1 MTPFDNHKT
10 ATLFSTCA
18 ASGGLGPLVRER
30 LINCLFVKFRAGGT
44 KINKWAIGA
53 QLNQAEVN
61 LQTKKWDYDFYILSF
76 FVRIFFPPDFKG
88 KSDVEIS

>member
-44 KINKWAIGA
+44 KINKWAIGV

-61 LQTKKWDYDFYILSF
+61 LEIKNGIMIFIFSAFCENFLS
-76 FVRIFFPPDFKG
+76 
-88 KSDVEIS
+88 S